1 MKRTFSQLVV
11 ASLAL
16 ATLLVASTDA
26 MAWSGRYKVVTISGQ
41 VRNADGQPQ
50 MGALVELMGP
60 DATLVARA
68 FTNSLGFYSMERV
81 APGHY
86 ALRTVASSYLPA
98 LKENLRVRSA
108 ILVNVTVRTIYD
120 LMQWTPTPRRVR
132 PASEDDWAWTL
143 RSAESRPMLRWQDDG
158 TPELVSD
165 GSAETSAAAQHRLR
179 MRLAAGAGR
188 GRFGQSG
195 GQVAMAAEDQM
206 RAGRTAVMSEKTGAS
221 DANPEAGWM
230 ETMLGFRQEM
240 GAVPMAASPMGSR
253 SINTVAS
260 ILSDPMIGTAGQAG
274 LQEVSVRGWETM
286 QLLQSLDAEAGSDQ
300 VFLRMGDGSAV
311 VQAMPFA
318 SVQLHRGAGALEY
331 RLATA
336 RPAQD
341 GASEMDPEAWL
352 PEVNDTDGR
361 LAIERGVHQEL
372 GWQTVAG
379 PARMMLVV
387 YGDSIANPTLEAGGR
402 LTGNGGMGQSMLVDQ
417 GSAILRGSSAGYST
431 TGVVAQVESSMPA
444 GNHVRLSYASGD
456 AVVMPAAAGPMDI
469 VTILR
474 GAHARHVQM
483 YSLAL
488 SGMVD
493 RTGTHWRASY
503 RWQPEATVTEVAP
516 YAVDAAEPFLNL
528 YLRQPIQ
535 GQHDGVDGRVAVL
548 VDVQNLLAQ
557 GYQPFLTTDGS
568 RLFFAQAQRAFFA
581 GLQFNF

>member
-1 MKRTFSQLVV
+1 
-11 ASLAL
+11 
-16 ATLLVASTDA
+16 
-26 MAWSGRYKVVTISGQ
+26 
-41 VRNADGQPQ
+41 
-50 MGALVELMGP
+50 
-60 DATLVARA
+60 
-68 FTNSLGFYSMERV
+68 
-81 APGHY
+81 
-86 ALRTVASSYLPA
+86 
-98 LKENLRVRSA
+98 
-108 ILVNVTVRTIYD
+108 
-120 LMQWTPTPRRVR
+120 
-132 PASEDDWAWTL
+132 
-143 RSAESRPMLRWQDDG
+143 MLRWQDDG

-165 GSAETSAAAQHRLR
+165 GSAETSSAAQHRLR

-195 GQVAMAAEDQM
+195 GQIAMAAEDQM
-206 RAGRTAVMSEKTGAS
+206 RAGRTAVMSEKTGAW
-221 DANPEAGWM
+221 DGDPEAGWM

-253 SINTVAS
+253 SINTVAA
-260 ILSDPMIGTAGQAG
+260 IMTDPMIGTAGQAG

-336 RPAQD
+336 RPAQY
-341 GASEMDPEAWL
+341 GASEMDPETWL

-361 LAIERGVHQEL
+361 LAIESGLHQEL

-379 PARMMLVV
+379 PAHMMLVV

-431 TGVVAQVESSMPA
+431 TGVVAQVESSMPG

-469 VTILR
+469 VTILH
-474 GAHARHVQM
+474 GAHARHAQM

-488 SGMVD
+488 SGVVD
-493 RTGTHWRASY
+493 KTGTHWRASY

-516 YAVDAAEPFLNL
+516 YAVDAAEPYLNL

-535 GQHDGVDGRVAVL
+535 GQHDGADGRVAVL